1 MKQLLLMFLATLPFS
16 SNAISAPLP
25 DTLYVA
31 LGSEPIKGFDSTK
44 GWGKYGHPLIQS
56 TLLKRT
62 KKLGLKG
69 DLAVK
74 WVLSDDKLSWRVT
87 LRDDVMFSDGSP
99 LTANDVAF
107 TFLQA
112 KQTLSTHDLSNL
124 KAVTVISPTMVS
136 FRLNQPDITFMD
148 HFVSLGIVPKHL
160 YSDQYAQHPI
170 GSGPYAFIKWKKG
183 ESLALK
189 RNPFYYGQKPEFES
203 LVIVFGEEHSNF
215 ALFKTGQLQLTTL
228 PQKYVHALPQH
239 TKIWAVQ
246 SVDNRGI
253 VWPLIE
259 QQGNNIGN
267 NVTADFAIRK
277 AVSMAID
284 RKLIINQLLEGYAH
298 PATSVSDGLPWGP
311 THNTLPNYD
320 IAAAKQL
327 LVNAGWVD
335 SDGDGVRERDGL
347 RAQINLYYKSGDSV
361 REELSLTIS
370 QMVKAIG
377 IDIQPIGTD
386 WASIA
391 KRMHSNPVLMG
402 FGSHSASEVAFL
414 YHSNFAGIDFY
425 NSGFYKEK
433 EVDTLINKAKSAA
446 SWESSLTFWKNA
458 QQRAS
463 LDEPWTWLVNLD
475 HLYAANNCLD
485 LGDPITEPHAHGWP
499 IVSNIDEWRWICR

>member
-1 MKQLLLMFLATLPFS
+1 M
-16 SNAISAPLP
+16 
-25 DTLYVA
+25 
-31 LGSEPIKGFDSTK
+31 
-44 GWGKYGHPLIQS
+44 
-56 TLLKRT
+56 
-62 KKLGLKG
+62 
-69 DLAVK
+69 
-74 WVLSDDKLSWRVT
+74 
-87 LRDDVMFSDGSP
+87 
-99 LTANDVAF
+99 
-107 TFLQA
+107 
-112 KQTLSTHDLSNL
+112 
-124 KAVTVISPTMVS
+124 
-136 FRLNQPDITFMD
+136 
-148 HFVSLGIVPKHL
+148 
-160 YSDQYAQHPI
+160 
-170 GSGPYAFIKWKKG
+170 
-183 ESLALK
+183 
-189 RNPFYYGQKPEFES
+189 
-203 LVIVFGEEHSNF
+203 
-215 ALFKTGQLQLTTL
+215 
-228 PQKYVHALPQH
+228 
-239 TKIWAVQ
+239 
-246 SVDNRGI
+246 
-253 VWPLIE
+253 
-259 QQGNNIGN
+259 
-267 NVTADFAIRK
+267 
-277 AVSMAID
+277 
-284 RKLIINQLLEGYAH
+284 
-298 PATSVSDGLPWGP
+298 
-311 THNTLPNYD
+311 PNYD

-335 SDGDGVRERDGL
+335 SDGDGVREQDGI

-414 YHSNFAGIDFY
+414 YHSSFAGIDFY